1 MPDQPPKPENVPS
14 YEDVRNALG
23 DDLMSFMSEMLSEPK
38 NSEETDKK
46 TPSELSPREQQL
58 IDYLE
63 KDEGRKLT
71 QQEINLALRQAR
83 EIGHL

>member
-1 MPDQPPKPENVPS
+1 MNEAQS
-14 YEDVRNALG
+14 TQMTG
-23 DDLMSFMSEMLSEPK
+23 
-38 NSEETDKK
+38 TDKK
-46 TPSELSPREQQL
+46 TPPELSPREQQL

>member
-1 MPDQPPKPENVPS
+1 MELIRDFGRHGHLTVGKPEQ
-14 YEDVRNALG
+14 
-23 DDLMSFMSEMLSEPK
+23 
-38 NSEETDKK
+38 
-46 TPSELSPREQQL
+46 LSPREQQL
-58 IDYLE
+58 IAYLE

>member
-1 MPDQPPKPENVPS
+1 MPDKTQKPEDIPS
-14 YEDVRNALG
+14 YEDVQNALG
-23 DDLMSFMSEMLSEPK
+23 FDMMSFMSEMLSEPK

>member
-1 MPDQPPKPENVPS
+1 MPDKTPKPEDIPS
-14 YEDVRNALG
+14 YEDVQNGLG
-23 DDLMSFMSEMLSEPK
+23 FDMMSFMSEMLSEPK